1 MSQPH
6 AHTCMAS
13 QMQVKLIILSRI
25 QISTQICTISIS
37 NYLICLCH
45 EQQAEVEAGPSQ
57 P

>member
-13 QMQVKLIILSRI
+13 QMQVKLIILFRI

-37 NYLICLCH
+37 NYICLCH
-45 EQQAEVEAGPSQ
+45 EQQAEVEAGLSQ